1 MRPAAPAVLAAAA
14 LALCGACSTTTP
26 RQAAPAPSA
35 GQAAPATSTTSSTCI
50 GADYSLAP
58 GGACIYPAKV
68 AWPSSAVLA
77 VDPSTL
83 DWTDP
88 DTVAS
93 AYITTLGTWDTQ
105 VDAST
110 AYATHRA
117 AIFTTTGRTS
127 PDTSDPD
134 TARGQGEFTR
144 AAAGDG
150 YSAVSVDAL
159 TTEGGPSPNP
169 RQDDGSWHRI
179 VTHTRTVRTRS
190 PEAVIS
196 QRTGTTRLT
205 LTRAPGTG
213 QWLVTQATLIEEH
226 DSSDSAHD
234 TAS

>member
-1 MRPAAPAVLAAAA
+1 MPPAPPAALAAAA

-58 GGACIYPAKV
+58 GGYCIYPAKV

>member
-58 GGACIYPAKV
+58 GGYCIYPAKV

-117 AIFTTTGRTS
+117 AIFTTTART
-127 PDTSDPD
+127 T
-134 TARGQGEFTR
+134 
-144 AAAGDG
+144 AAGTG
-150 YSAVSVDAL
+150 SSPTPAPCAPAAPRRSSASA
-159 TTEGGPSPNP
+159 PARRASP
-169 RQDDGSWHRI
+169 
-179 VTHTRTVRTRS
+179 
-190 PEAVIS
+190 
-196 QRTGTTRLT
+196 
-205 LTRAPGTG
+205 
-213 QWLVTQATLIEEH
+213 
-226 DSSDSAHD
+226 
-234 TAS
+234 

>member
-1 MRPAAPAVLAAAA
+1 MKTAPAAILTAAA
-14 LALCGACSTTTP
+14 LTLCGACTSTP
-26 RQAAPAPSA
+26 RQAAPDPSSSQPAPSTLI
-35 GQAAPATSTTSSTCI
+35 PTTTCLNP
-50 GADYSLAP
+50 DHSLAP
-58 GGACIYPAKV
+58 GNHCIYPAKV
-68 AWPSSAVLA
+68 KWLNSSVLA
-77 VDPSTL
+77 VNPPTL

-88 DTVAS
+88 DTIAS

-134 TARGQGEFTR
+134 TARGQAEFTN

-150 YSAVSVDAL
+150 YTTISIDAL

-169 RQDDGSWHRI
+169 HQADGSWHRL
-179 VTHTRTVRTRS
+179 VTHTRTVRTRN
-190 PEAVIS
+190 PNAVVS

-205 LTRAPGTG
+205 LTREPSTG
-213 QWLVTQATLIEEH
+213 QWLITQATLIEEH
-226 DSSDSAHD
+226 GSGGAHD
-234 TAS
+234 AAS

>member
-1 MRPAAPAVLAAAA
+1 M
-14 LALCGACSTTTP
+14 
-26 RQAAPAPSA
+26 
-35 GQAAPATSTTSSTCI
+35 
-50 GADYSLAP
+50 
-58 GGACIYPAKV
+58 

-213 QWLVTQATLIEEH
+213 QWLITQATLIEEH

-234 TAS
+234 AAS

>member
-14 LALCGACSTTTP
+14 LALCGACSTTTL

-35 GQAAPATSTTSSTCI
+35 GQAAPAASTTSSTCI
-50 GADYSLAP
+50 GTSYQLAP
-58 GGACIYPAKV
+58 GGYCIYPAKV
-68 AWPSSAVLA
+68 AWPSRDILPI
-77 VDPSTL
+77 DPSTL

-105 VDAST
+105 TDAST

-117 AIFTTTGRTS
+117 AIFTTKGRTS

-134 TARGQGEFTR
+134 TARGQSEFTR
-144 AAAGDG
+144 AAAGGG
-150 YSAVSVDAL
+150 YSAVNIDAL

-179 VTHTRTVRTRS
+179 VTHTRTVRTRN

-205 LTRAPGTG
+205 LTRAPSTG
-213 QWLVTQATLIEEH
+213 QWLITQATLIEEH

-234 TAS
+234 AAS

>member
-26 RQAAPAPSA
+26 RQAEPVSST
-35 GQAAPATSTTSSTCI
+35 GQAAPATSTPSSSCI
-50 GADYSLAP
+50 GNDYSLAP
-58 GGACIYPAKV
+58 GGYCIYPAKV
-68 AWPSSAVLA
+68 KWPSRDILPI
-77 VDPSTL
+77 DPSTL

-105 VDAST
+105 ADAST

-117 AIFTTTGRTS
+117 AILTTNGRTS

-134 TARGQGEFTR
+134 TARGQNEFTR

-150 YSAVSVDAL
+150 YATVSVDAL
-159 TTEGGPSPNP
+159 TAEGGPSPNP

-213 QWLVTQATLIEEH
+213 QWLITQATLIEEH

-234 TAS
+234 TPS

>member
-1 MRPAAPAVLAAAA
+1 MRPTAPAVLAAAA
-14 LALCGACSTTTP
+14 LALCAACSTSTP
-26 RQAAPAPSA
+26 RQAEPAPSA
-35 GQAAPATSTTSSTCI
+35 GQAAPATSTPSSTCI
-50 GADYSLAP
+50 GTDYGLAP
-58 GGACIYPAKV
+58 GGYCIYPAKV
-68 AWPSSAVLA
+68 VWPSRDILPI
-77 VDPSTL
+77 DPSTL
-83 DWTDP
+83 DWTNP

-105 VDAST
+105 TDAST

-117 AIFTTTGRTS
+117 AILTTTGRTS

-150 YSAVSVDAL
+150 YSAVSIDAL

-213 QWLVTQATLIEEH
+213 QWLVTQAALIEEH
-226 DSSDSAHD
+226 DSSGSTHD
-234 TAS
+234 AAS

>member
-1 MRPAAPAVLAAAA
+1 MRTVAPAVLAAAA
-14 LALCGACSTTTP
+14 LALCCACSTTTP
-26 RQAAPAPSA
+26 RQAEPVSSTGQVAPT
-35 GQAAPATSTTSSTCI
+35 TSTPNSSCV
-50 GADYSLAP
+50 GNDYSRDILP
-58 GGACIYPAKV
+58 I
-68 AWPSSAVLA
+68 
-77 VDPSTL
+77 DPSTL

-93 AYITTLGTWDTQ
+93 AYIVTLGTWDTQ

-110 AYATHRA
+110 AYGPHRA
-117 AIFTTTGRTS
+117 AILTTNGRTS

-134 TARGQGEFTR
+134 TARGQNEFTR

-150 YSAVSVDAL
+150 YATVSIVSL
-159 TTEGGPSPNP
+159 TSEGGPSPNP

-179 VTHTRTVRTRS
+179 VTHTRTVHTRT
-190 PEAVIS
+190 PETIIS

-226 DSSDSAHD
+226 DSSGSTHD